1 MAGLRGSRAEKGTLY
16 LLSEEGSEEA
26 GLAFAEGTEASML
39 VGAGKHNSFPVQ
51 AGPLCWVRGQHPK
64 ACQGEVEKVP
74 RECVFF
80 RARRVGR

>member
-1 MAGLRGSRAEKGTLY
+1 
-16 LLSEEGSEEA
+16 
-26 GLAFAEGTEASML
+26 ML

-51 AGPLCWVRGQHPK
+51 AGVLCWVRGQHPK